1 MIKSKNGDYLTEYS
15 VVIDPYGRLYCVD
28 SFEES
33 GKVKCRNGCVFIYWN
48 PEDLTTVDYRE
59 DIE

>member
-1 MIKSKNGDYLTEYS
+1 MIKSKNGDYLQEYS

-33 GKVKCRNGCVFIYWN
+33 GKVKCRNGCVESRRLN
-48 PEDLTTVDYRE
+48 HCQL
-59 DIE
+59 